1 VSFTHVAVPVL
12 WNITVPSVIR
22 KAELRLALVG
32 LAVGC
37 QVGAAL
43 TVSEIVVLA
52 DNTPLIPLTVST

>member
-22 KAELRLALVG
+22 NAELRLALVE

-37 QVGAAL
+37 QVGGAL
-43 TVSEIVVLA
+43 TVSEMLALA
-52 DNTPLIPLTVST
+52 DKMPLVPLTVSM